1 MGIASL
7 SITSLNIL
15 LFLTYMQAHGMVE
28 VWRYLEEIPY
38 CQFFSIDADVKGIQA
53 L

>member
-7 SITSLNIL
+7 SKLAHNFL

-28 VWRYLEEIPY
+28 VWRYLEKIPQL
-38 CQFFSIDADVKGIQA
+38 QFFSIDADVKGIQA